1 MSVSSSDDDNR
12 THFRTDERRQ
22 EILSTIEADGRVSVS
37 EIASRFDVSP
47 VTIRSDLNYLAIQGK
62 LKRVRGGAV
71 LLDHMQEVAD
81 IVQRMTVNLERKVR
95 IAELANTLVRDGDTI
110 AVDSGST
117 TFEFVKTLENKS
129 NLTIATYD
137 LRVSNYVNT
146 ELPNVM
152 LVMLGGAVR
161 RGHGY
166 CCGPLTTK
174 MIDQLYFDKVF
185 LGTNSFSSDQGFMT
199 EGVQVGE
206 TKAALIRHSNIS
218 VMLMDSTK
226 THSYNFIKFADLN
239 DFHYLVMD
247 EDPDHEMQ
255 MLCANIGHAPKL
267 MI

>member
-12 THFRTDERRQ
+12 THFRTDERRR

-117 TFEFVKTLENKS
+117 
-129 NLTIATYD
+129 
-137 LRVSNYVNT
+137 
-146 ELPNVM
+146 
-152 LVMLGGAVR
+152 
-161 RGHGY
+161 
-166 CCGPLTTK
+166 
-174 MIDQLYFDKVF
+174 
-185 LGTNSFSSDQGFMT
+185 
-199 EGVQVGE
+199 VG
-206 TKAALIRHSNIS
+206 
-218 VMLMDSTK
+218 
-226 THSYNFIKFADLN
+226 
-239 DFHYLVMD
+239 
-247 EDPDHEMQ
+247 
-255 MLCANIGHAPKL
+255 
-267 MI
+267 